1 MNSIII
7 DFDPSAIIAGPSK
20 VNHQMIISEDET
32 ISDDD
37 SESEYD
43 AKGKRPMQRKRKR
56 RKKE

>member
-7 DFDPSAIIAGPSK
+7 DFDTSAIAGPSK
-20 VNHQMIISEDET
+20 VNHQMIISEDDS

-43 AKGKRPMQRKRKR
+43 AKGKRPMQRNRKR